1 MKPTKR
7 HLKKELIEAL
17 SNSLGNVTIA
27 CKLVGINRSTF
38 YEWLKND
45 PEFKTEVEAIEEE
58 ALDFVE
64 DALKKKIQQGD
75 TTAIIFYLKCK
86 GKKRGWNDK
95 DINTQVNVYNGGIL
109 PEAFEIKDFS
119 NVGLDI
125 NDDND
130 DE

>member
-1 MKPTKR
+1 MKPTKK

-17 SNSLGNVTIA
+17 SNSLGNVTVA
-27 CKLVGINRSTF
+27 CQLVKIHRSTF

-45 PEFKTEVEAIEEE
+45 PEFKKEVEAIEEE

-64 DALKKKIQQGD
+64 DALKKRIQQGD

-86 GKKRGWNDK
+86 GKKRGWYDK

-109 PEAFEIKDFS
+109 PESIGLKDLS
-119 NVGLDI
+119 NVGFDT
-125 NDDND
+125 DTY